1 MRSCFVSLTHT
12 TPTFPLPPLPPLHPS
27 HKHWQASSPPT
38 VASAW
43 VNRARADVRACVM
56 GGGSCGGGACR
67 VVMAAVVGAGVKGVL
82 KSLRE
87 GAVCTSKRAVSY
99 VYIHLLY
106 VYTHASQAACVC
118 LQQGQPSFALM
129 CCSCSRCAAHNALVH
144 FPRFLPT
151 ACAQECTIVPHAEC
165 RAACFASNAWA
176 MALAVADV
184 IEGWCTRDDGSDCM
198 VCGHSRC
205 HMHDVPCVLCGV

>member
-1 MRSCFVSLTHT
+1 MIEGVTVVDSLIRLQFSVQVDGRLALAENLFNL
-12 TPTFPLPPLPPLHPS
+12 PLPLPPLPPLHPS

-99 VYIHLLY
+99 V
-106 VYTHASQAACVC
+106 
-118 LQQGQPSFALM
+118 
-129 CCSCSRCAAHNALVH
+129 
-144 FPRFLPT
+144 
-151 ACAQECTIVPHAEC
+151 
-165 RAACFASNAWA
+165 
-176 MALAVADV
+176 
-184 IEGWCTRDDGSDCM
+184 
-198 VCGHSRC
+198 
-205 HMHDVPCVLCGV
+205 